1 MGTAT
6 NVRPAGDEIQMQDTG
21 RGADRMG
28 PRISSPA
35 SMFEKVLRAFTEG
48 DLHYAD
54 VQLDLKR
61 LLSSGAP
68 PEKLLEVL
76 ERWELLDPLPDYAHE
91 GVLRLIKEAMEL
103 AAVQNPEVDPVQ
115 DSVPGSPAA
124 GNAEPGPLHADPGP
138 ADSARA
144 IALAEELTAAHAAL
158 ELERSENRE
167 LQRVL
172 AERME
177 SDEAAR
183 DRADEGLRES

>member
-1 MGTAT
+1 MRRPSLFTFVRRRRMGTAT
-6 NVRPAGDEIQMQDTG
+6 NVRLAGNDIQMNDTG

-61 LLSSGAP
+61 LLTSGAP

-91 GVLRLIKEAMEL
+91 GVLRLINEALEL
-103 AAVQNPEVDPVQ
+103 AAAQNPDVDPAQ
-115 DSVPGSPAA
+115 DSVPARPAA
-124 GNAEPGPLHADPGP
+124 GNAEPGPSLHTDPGHADPGH
-138 ADSARA
+138 
-144 IALAEELTAAHAAL
+144 T
-158 ELERSENRE
+158 
-167 LQRVL
+167 
-172 AERME
+172 
-177 SDEAAR
+177 
-183 DRADEGLRES
+183 